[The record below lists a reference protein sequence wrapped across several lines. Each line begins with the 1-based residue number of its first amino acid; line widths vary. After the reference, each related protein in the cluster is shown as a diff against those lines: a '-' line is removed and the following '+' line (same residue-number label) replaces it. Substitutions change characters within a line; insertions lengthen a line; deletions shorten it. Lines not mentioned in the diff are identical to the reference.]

1 MLLEILNAAF
11 THQLGCNP
19 NLIYSV
25 LHKKE
30 VLDVLRRHPAFQD
43 IVANLDTVTTHS
55 TLKIWAL
62 TYRF

>member
-11 THQLGCNP
+11 THQLGCNQ

-43 IVANLDTVTTHS
+43 IVANLDTVRM
-55 TLKIWAL
+55 LKAL
-62 TYRF
+62 AVMQNS